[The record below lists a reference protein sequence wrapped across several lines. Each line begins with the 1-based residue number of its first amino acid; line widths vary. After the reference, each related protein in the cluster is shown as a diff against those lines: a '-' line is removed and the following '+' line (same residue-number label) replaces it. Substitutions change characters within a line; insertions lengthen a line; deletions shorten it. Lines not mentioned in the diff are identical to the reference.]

1 MLPYWSKLPGVDQAV
16 KTMLSLPVG
25 YWVTEE
31 DREYIVDLIKK
42 GW

>member
-1 MLPYWSKLPGVDQAV
+1 
-16 KTMLSLPVG
+16 MLSLPVG